1 MLVICPKCSSS
12 YLVRADQIGTLG
24 RAVRCGACKTHWV
37 AMPDAFDPGEELD
50 LDTALR
56 MSEPDLTAE
65 ELAAANAANSGSMGK
80 SGYRSSLNSS
90 SFKIIGI
97 VVGILAISIVGMSI
111 SDVRNQ
117 VNQAISDVTN
127 ALYVDENDGLRFAE
141 LKSEFSEERGLSILT
156 IEGQIWSDRAEPRKI
171 PPIEI
176 VVLSET
182 KLELFKWTIDPP
194 KETITAGAPVPF
206 KAVLNSPP
214 AESKEVAIRFG
225 SM

>member
-1 MLVICPKCSSS
+1 MLVICPKCSCS

-37 AMPDAFDPGEELD
+37 AMPDAFDLGEELD

-56 MSEPDLTAE
+56 MSEPDLSPE
-65 ELAAANAANSGSMGK
+65 ELAAANAANSALQRK
-80 SGYRSSLNSS
+80 SGPRSDQTTSL
-90 SFKIIGI
+90 FKIIGI
-97 VVGILAISIVGMSI
+97 VFGILAIGIVAMSI

-117 VNQAISDVTN
+117 VNLAIAGVTE
-127 ALYVDENDGLRFAE
+127 ALSVDENAGLRFTE
-141 LKSEFSEERGLSILT
+141 LKSEFMEERGLSFLKV
-156 IEGQIWSDRAEPRKI
+156 EGRIVYDRAEPRKL

-182 KLELFKWTIDPP
+182 KQELFKWTIDPP
-194 KETITAGAPVPF
+194 SETITVGTPVPF

-214 AESKEVAIRFG
+214 PESKEVAIRFG
-225 SM
+225 SR